1 MQNLEALQFI
11 VSVHDQLRL
20 VAINPYE
27 HHILEAVLHI
37 TPHQFVSCT
46 IGEKLKGQYKHKDC
60 NHSYFLVARYIN
72 FTDDLKRHSKPIL
85 LPSCDVYHVTRTTCW
100 NSFMFYFKGLFSH
113 KWKCTHPQ
121 AIQDVDEFV
130 CKYSTTSLAHQWIPL
145 QWMGAVRMRVETAD
159 KNINNPHLSSP
170 SMKVLWSAKPA
181 CL

>member
-60 NHSYFLVARYIN
+60 NHSYFLVARYK
-72 FTDDLKRHSKPIL
+72 TLQ
-85 LPSCDVYHVTRTTCW
+85 TTW
-100 NSFMFYFKGLFSH
+100 NGIQNQFYFRH
-113 KWKCTHPQ
+113 VMC
-121 AIQDVDEFV
+121 I
-130 CKYSTTSLAHQWIPL
+130 
-145 QWMGAVRMRVETAD
+145 M
-159 KNINNPHLSSP
+159 
-170 SMKVLWSAKPA
+170 
-181 CL
+181 